1 MVLKAF
7 ITGNGCISGLWRH
20 GFFEGRTEELL
31 KLFLRF
37 SDFSEQSN
45 EERNQNMSLGLFLGP
60 QSLLKLFWYLLA
72 QIFVHVS
79 YLKRILRML
88 THT

>member
-1 MVLKAF
+1 ML
-7 ITGNGCISGLWRH
+7 SGLWRH
-20 GFFEGRTEELL
+20 EFFEGRAEELL

-60 QSLLKLFWYLLA
+60 QSLLRNYSGTCWLRFLFMFL
-72 QIFVHVS
+72 I
-79 YLKRILRML
+79 
-88 THT
+88 